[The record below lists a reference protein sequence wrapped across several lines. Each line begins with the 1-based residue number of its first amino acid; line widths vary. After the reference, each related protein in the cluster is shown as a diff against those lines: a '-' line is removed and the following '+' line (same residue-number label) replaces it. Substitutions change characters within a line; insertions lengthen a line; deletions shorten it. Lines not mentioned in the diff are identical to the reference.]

1 MACPWAATEAAGR
14 CGTPAHRP
22 HHPDIQ
28 TGDCPDIHDTV
39 HIPYT
44 PAPTL
49 CHPPVETLWAP
60 SWPEEVKLDVRRA
73 GELSPLSQLA
83 NSTSDSSVEKQSN
96 TSNPER
102 VKTAS
107 CFIYTQVSVGKENKE
122 KLKLTSGILFL
133 AHAGWT
139 GNDMDPLNSNNMG
152 RGLQL
157 YPFHEFPPQ
166 QQSEY
171 G

>member
-1 MACPWAATEAAGR
+1 MCVRMACPWAATEAAGR
-14 CGTPAHRP
+14 CDTPARHP
-22 HHPDIQ
+22 LHPDIQ
-28 TGDCPDIHDTV
+28 TGDCHDLHDTV

-49 CHPPVETLWAP
+49 CHPPVEPPWAP
-60 SWPEEVKLDVRRA
+60 SWPEEVNLDVHRA
-73 GELSPLSQLA
+73 GELLPLFFQLA
-83 NSTSDSSVEKQSN
+83 NSTSDSSDEKQSN
-96 TSNPER
+96 ISNPVR
-102 VKTAS
+102 VQTAS

-139 GNDMDPLNSNNMG
+139 GNDMNPLNSNNMG

-157 YPFHEFPPQ
+157 YPFQDFPPQ
-166 QQSEY
+166 
-171 G
+171 